1 MRKNIVVFVF
11 FLSSC
16 SYIDS
21 KIGDYYFSKAK
32 KISSKSEV
40 SEAEIERFYEY
51 ITRAV
56 EKKKNIP
63 QAVEIV
69 ERVTDA
75 SVKSGY
81 LKAYDNQLKFYLRYI
96 EVNPDAWSVYL
107 SVINL
112 FSVKGDVEKLSNL
125 SMDFEKRS
133 LHKREFKLLSFI
145 TQINLLYWFESYG
158 YLSLSDDYDTTID
171 YLSKYCSLF
180 KSVNEII
187 LLDKQGYFKNADT
200 SLYYYYLTSLNDLLS
215 KENFIKR
222 NCEIFSRIKNNS
234 NYSKILRY
242 LIAANYYLSKQEYGN
257 AVIYY
262 KAALNI
268 NEDFIEARKGLIE
281 AEFQNLLSIT
291 LMKKNNEDLIEFV
304 YNEITEIDKIIAEKK
319 KEVLSAVPFFSDDKF
334 LISFL
339 A

>member
-1 MRKNIVVFVF
+1 M
-11 FLSSC
+11 
-16 SYIDS
+16 
-21 KIGDYYFSKAK
+21 
-32 KISSKSEV
+32 
-40 SEAEIERFYEY
+40 
-51 ITRAV
+51 
-56 EKKKNIP
+56 
-63 QAVEIV
+63 
-69 ERVTDA
+69 
-75 SVKSGY
+75 
-81 LKAYDNQLKFYLRYI
+81 
-96 EVNPDAWSVYL
+96 
-107 SVINL
+107 
-112 FSVKGDVEKLSNL
+112 
-125 SMDFEKRS
+125 
-133 LHKREFKLLSFI
+133 
-145 TQINLLYWFESYG
+145 
-158 YLSLSDDYDTTID
+158 
-171 YLSKYCSLF
+171 F

-242 LIAANYYLSKQEYGN
+242 LIAANHYLSKQEYGN

-334 LISFL
+334 LSSVFSLKAAMLSVLYENEKNTKKKEKYYSVIKSSIDEAIKYDPANKL
-339 A
+339 ARNLYDRFIKR